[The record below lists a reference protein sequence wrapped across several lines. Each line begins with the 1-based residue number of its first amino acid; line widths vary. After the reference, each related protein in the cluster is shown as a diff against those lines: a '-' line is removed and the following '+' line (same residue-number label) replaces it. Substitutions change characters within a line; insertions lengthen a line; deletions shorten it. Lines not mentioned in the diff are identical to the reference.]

1 MPFLGEIRAFASDLP
16 QNWLP
21 CDGRELAINGNQALF
36 STLGT
41 RYGGNGRTTFALPD
55 LRGRVVA
62 GADSGLDQRNG
73 ATSGSGAEHPSLIPY
88 TVARWGISVAGEY
101 PTPD

>member
-16 QNWLP
+16 RDWLP
-21 CDGRELAINGNQALF
+21 CDGRELSINQNQALF

-41 RYGGNGRTTFALPD
+41 AYGGNGRTTFALPD
-55 LRGRVVA
+55 LRGRVIA
-62 GADSGLDQRNG
+62 GADSGLDQGNG

-88 TVARWGISVAGEY
+88 AVAHWGIAVAGEF
-101 PTPD
+101 PQRN